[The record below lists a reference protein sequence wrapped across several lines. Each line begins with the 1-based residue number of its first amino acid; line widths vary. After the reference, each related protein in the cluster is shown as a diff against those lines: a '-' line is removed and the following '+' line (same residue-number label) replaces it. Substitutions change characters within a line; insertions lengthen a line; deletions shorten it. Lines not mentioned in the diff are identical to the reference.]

1 MLESWTSSLAGSTRD
16 SDNTLSRGWGALSS
30 TRGSLSYLCLI
41 PRNGARYIYRIWE
54 PLLALSF
61 PAPLSLSLYFNLL
74 NFQLPW
80 LFWASVGAQQLSAIV
95 LAGPLLW
102 SESES
107 FLLLSC
113 FECLFPREA
122 METLGG
128 GAWLVE
134 VSLWRPW
141 PEPCYQHPHGYPL
154 CSHIDSATIDA
165 SHYHEL
171 SCNDI
176 LPTWATE
183 LASPLRPWAT
193 ATVTC

>member
-113 FECLFPREA
+113 FECLFPRFWLYFRSQCNPCEIGPGR
-122 METLGG
+122 EGGSLGQ
-128 GAWLVE
+128 ALKVIVLMLVP
-134 VSLWRPW
+134 VDSLLLRVPW
-141 PEPCYQHPHGYPL
+141 
-154 CSHIDSATIDA
+154 
-165 SHYHEL
+165 HE
-171 SCNDI
+171 NKPF
-176 LPTWATE
+176 LP
-183 LASPLRPWAT
+183 SVISVRF
-193 ATVTC
+193 